1 MKDKLSFT
9 RVKGGGQ
16 VYLRR
21 STIVSVTKGVD
32 GTNIRIGAGDIFFDV
47 LEPLDEVVSAV
58 WPEEESQLGPS
69 NPMLLTGPQAAFGAA
84 PQ

>member
-1 MKDKLSFT
+1 MKDEISFT
-9 RVKGGGQ
+9 RVQGGSR
-16 VYLRR
+16 VHLRR
-21 STIVSVTKGVD
+21 STIVSVTKGAN

-58 WPEEESQLGPS
+58 WPEEESQLGPG
-69 NPMLLTGPQAAFGAA
+69 NPRLLAGPQAAFGAA